1 MSESEKK
8 VPSSDVIKAEV
19 PLVEKIIRD
28 ETWYEGER
36 RGTYVDPSDTRVQAR
51 VVDVVEKC
59 ADRIRK
65 EAFEKA
71 IEKIVSE
78 EKPPAAK

>member
-1 MSESEKK
+1 MSESPKK
-8 VPSSDVIKAEV
+8 VPSSDLIKAEV

-36 RGTYVDPSDTRVQAR
+36 RGSYVDPNDTRVQAR

-59 ADRIRK
+59 ADQIRD
-65 EAFEKA
+65 EAIK
-71 IEKIVSE
+71 KIGTDDV
-78 EKPPAAK
+78 KPDAK